1 MARAAVT
8 LKNNLEDEFEV
19 FREAEEKKFTE
30 SCKKANEHMEDLIS
44 SLKEKMET
52 GSYPEMTNML
62 LSIQRSN

>member
-8 LKNNLEDEFEV
+8 LKNNLEDEFDQ
-19 FREAEEKKFTE
+19 FKEAEEKKYTE
-30 SCKKANEHMEDLIS
+30 SCRKANEHMEELIG